1 MYKDDRGF
9 LQDSAPYI
17 HITANDAILKE
28 WQRIDVKED
37 TYLTVLDGKAMRY
50 SRGLFNEF
58 YKAYQFPD
66 YIIKDWTYFD
76 EAMNELDWIHA
87 KHFILGI
94 HDADQLL
101 GGFGMKW
108 YRNQFWEIMSGIITE
123 WVNGR
128 NYDDFPTP
136 PTPFHIILSVPHEKQ
151 EKFVRNLK
159 KLSKLEIEIIN

>member
-1 MYKDDRGF
+1 MCKNNKRF

-28 WQRIDVKED
+28 LQGIDVKED
-37 TYLTVLDGKAMRY
+37 TYLAVLDGGKMKY
-50 SRGLFNEF
+50 NGGFFKEV
-58 YKAYQFPD
+58 YKAFHFPD

-87 KHFILGI
+87 KHFILEI
-94 HDADQLL
+94 RDADQLL
-101 GGFGMKW
+101 SGFGMRS
-108 YRNQFWEIMSGIITE
+108 YRNQFWAIMSSVIMG

-136 PTPFHIILSVPHEKQ
+136 PTPFHMVLSVPHEKQ
-151 EKFVRNLK
+151 EKFVMDLK
-159 KLSKLEIEIIN
+159 KLIRLEINEI